1 MPQNLPQV
9 LPPSISYYI
18 PTNGEKGVWCF
29 VAKKEKLDDKTAKVR
44 IRASGMAGKGSNT
57 KWIVNIF
64 IWTFV
69 LSVVIS
75 IASSVATERLNV
87 GFAFLILLLIV
98 LVGILFDMIGIA
110 VTAAD
115 ETPFHALGA
124 RKFKNAQ
131 LAVTLIRNAEKVSNF
146 CNDVIGDIAGI
157 ISGTTSAV
165 IVTHLFSNEGSSIH
179 FYMSVVMTGLVASLT
194 VGGKAIGK
202 TFAMKNCNNIIYAV
216 SKVVSWVVPPRQ
228 KRRK

>member
-98 LVGILFDMIGIA
+98 LD
-110 VTAAD
+110 
-115 ETPFHALGA
+115 
-124 RKFKNAQ
+124 RK
-131 LAVTLIRNAEKVSNF
+131 
-146 CNDVIGDIAGI
+146 
-157 ISGTTSAV
+157 
-165 IVTHLFSNEGSSIH
+165 
-179 FYMSVVMTGLVASLT
+179 SVV
-194 VGGKAIGK
+194 
-202 TFAMKNCNNIIYAV
+202 
-216 SKVVSWVVPPRQ
+216 
-228 KRRK
+228 